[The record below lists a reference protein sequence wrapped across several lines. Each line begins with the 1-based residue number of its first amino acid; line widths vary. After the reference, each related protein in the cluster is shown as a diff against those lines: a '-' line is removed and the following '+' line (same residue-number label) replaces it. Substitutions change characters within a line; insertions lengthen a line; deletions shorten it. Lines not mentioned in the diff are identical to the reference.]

1 MRACCLPLAGGRRAR
16 PRGASWRCAAPPAA
30 AVPGPDLAGGQV
42 EGEPRS
48 GVAAGGGARARPRP
62 REAEAPRQAA
72 RPREGRRLDAVGRR
86 PAGLGGSSM
95 AAPSL
100 PFSTSA
106 ARWPSRRGGDD
117 DGGRGALTAGAWPA
131 ELTRDC
137 AGRGQRA
144 NRGWRMWIW
153 RPTQGSAPSTSA
165 WGAAAAM
172 SRRRN
177 GKRKRKG
184 TAGRFQ

>member
-1 MRACCLPLAGGRRAR
+1 MRACCLPLAGGRRAK

-30 AVPGPDLAGGQV
+30 AVPGPYLAGGQV

-62 REAEAPRQAA
+62 REAEVPRRAA

-100 PFSTSA
+100 PFSSSA
-106 ARWPSRRGGDD
+106 ARWPSRRGAR
-117 DGGRGALTAGAWPA
+117 GGPAG
-131 ELTRDC
+131 
-137 AGRGQRA
+137 
-144 NRGWRMWIW
+144 
-153 RPTQGSAPSTSA
+153 
-165 WGAAAAM
+165 GAAAQRPGVVARRADRRGGM
-172 SRRRN
+172 SS
-177 GKRKRKG
+177 
-184 TAGRFQ
+184 AVAPPFPCPPL